1 MAEASIA
8 AFAATA
14 GVFIALGFVCF
25 ALKRVGH
32 EKKTHNHDYDKVTID
47 NLHVHE
53 DHLK

>member
-32 EKKTHNHDYDKVTID
+32 PKKTHSQNYDKVTID
-47 NLHVHE
+47 NLHVHA
-53 DHLK
+53 DKK